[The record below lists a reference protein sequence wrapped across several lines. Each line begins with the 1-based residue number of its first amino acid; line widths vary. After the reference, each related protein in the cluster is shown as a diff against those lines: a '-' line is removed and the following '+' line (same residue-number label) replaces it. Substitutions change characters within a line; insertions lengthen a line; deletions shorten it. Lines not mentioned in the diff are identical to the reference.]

1 MKRIWFAL
9 TMMVF
14 AGLGP
19 VEAQENNPNRP
30 NRPGQVQLPLEIYT
44 QLIQQAQAPDDPHA
58 PVNFALGN
66 ARVNVNVGSTEP
78 AASAEVSVTLSIQI
92 FEDAWLS
99 FPCSPRELR

>member
-30 NRPGQVQLPLEIYT
+30 GQVQLLLEIYT
-44 QLIQQAQAPDDPHA
+44 QLIQQAQAPDDPHCMGDVPPDVEFGVAAA
-58 PVNFALGN
+58 PW
-66 ARVNVNVGSTEP
+66 P
-78 AASAEVSVTLSIQI
+78 A
-92 FEDAWLS
+92 
-99 FPCSPRELR
+99 